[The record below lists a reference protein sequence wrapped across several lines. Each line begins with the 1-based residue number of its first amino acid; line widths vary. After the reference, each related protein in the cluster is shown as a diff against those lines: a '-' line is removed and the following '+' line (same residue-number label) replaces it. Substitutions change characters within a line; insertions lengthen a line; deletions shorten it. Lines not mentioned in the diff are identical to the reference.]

1 MAGTTA
7 PDAGAAAGIALS
19 APPRGAPVDA
29 YSHIHAAFRWQV
41 PPDFNIAEA
50 CCGRWARETPK
61 ATAIYFD
68 SESGCRA
75 RYSYAQLQRA
85 ACRQ

>member
-1 MAGTTA
+1 MS
-7 PDAGAAAGIALS
+7 GICR
-19 APPRGAPVDA
+19 PINV
-29 YSHIHAAFRWQV
+29 RWQL

-50 CCGRWARETPK
+50 CCGRWARATPK

-75 RYSYAQLQRA
+75 QYSIGSFASVGYCMAFYTTSS
-85 ACRQ
+85 